1 MGICTFLN
9 NEKQLKNMNI
19 QNDPHLIEFLQ
30 NLNIRKT
37 TQEIYIKRLK
47 VYCEFTGKTPTQLIE
62 EAEEDEE
69 SRIRMKNRRIK
80 KDIMNYLIYLREQN
94 RSPNYI
100 TSLIATIKSFYSE
113 YDIELPRIKCNLKQE
128 EQLITTEDI
137 ITKKHIQK
145 VLKYC
150 NTKFKAVI
158 LLMMS
163 SGMGASE
170 IRHLTFNDFMTSQ
183 GITIKESFDIDEIL
197 EKLDKKGN
205 EIGTWSIR
213 RFKTNMPYVTFNS
226 PESTAAI
233 IDYLHY
239 RTEHRSPN
247 KHIKKANDFLFE
259 ARGNQMSLRGIMAYF
274 ERLND
279 RCNFGYL
286 GRQRFFRSHGI
297 RKFFASTLKNH
308 GMDTVDAEWLIGHK
322 LHPVTGTYIKP
333 DIYRLKKE
341 YMDILPYLS
350 LSSVETVTI
359 ESDDV
364 KELKKSF
371 KEELAERDEQTKPL
385 LWLAEVL
392 NADPELA
399 EQFKKSAIK
408 HNIN

>member
-1 MGICTFLN
+1 
-9 NEKQLKNMNI
+9 MNI

-30 NLNIRKT
+30 NLNVRKT

-47 VYCEFTGKTPTQLIE
+47 VYCQFTGKTPTQLIE

-69 SRIRMKNRRIK
+69 NRIRMKNRRIK
-80 KDIMNYLIYLREQN
+80 KDIMKYLVYLREQN

-100 TSLIATIKSFYSE
+100 TNLIATVKSFYGE
-113 YDIELPRIKCNLKQE
+113 YEIELPRIRCNIKQE
-128 EQLITTEDI
+128 EELITTEDI
-137 ITKKHIQK
+137 INKKHIQK

-150 NTKFKAVI
+150 NTKFKAII

-163 SGMGASE
+163 SGMGSSE
-170 IRHLTFNDFMTSQ
+170 IRHLTFNNFITSQ
-183 GITIKESFDIDEIL
+183 GITIKEPFDIDELLEIL
-197 EKLDKKGN
+197 EKKRN

-239 RTEHRSPN
+239 RTEHINPA
-247 KHIKKANDFLFE
+247 KHVKNVDDFLFE
-259 ARGNQMSLRGIMAYF
+259 ARGKQMSLRGIMAYF

-279 RCNFGYL
+279 KCKFGYL

-308 GMDTVDAEWLIGHK
+308 GMDTIDAEWLIGHK
-322 LHPVTGTYIKP
+322 LPMVTGTYIKP

-341 YMDILPYLS
+341 YMDILPHLS
-350 LSSVETVTI
+350 LSDVKTVTI
-359 ESDDV
+359 ESEEV
-364 KELKKSF
+364 KQLKESF
-371 KEELAERDEQTKPL
+371 EEKLSERDEQTKPL

-399 EQFKKSAIK
+399 EQFKKSALK
-408 HNIN
+408 HNIK

>member
-1 MGICTFLN
+1 
-9 NEKQLKNMNI
+9 MNI

-30 NLNIRKT
+30 NLNVRKT

-47 VYCEFTGKTPTQLIE
+47 VYCEFTDKTPTQLIE

-69 SRIRMKNRRIK
+69 NRIRMKNRRIK
-80 KDIMNYLIYLREQN
+80 KYIVQYLVYLREQN

-100 TSLIATIKSFYSE
+100 TSLISAVKSFYSE
-113 YDIELPRIKCNLKQE
+113 YEIELPKTRCNLKQE
-128 EQLITTEDI
+128 EQLITTQEI
-137 ITKKHIQK
+137 ITKKQIQQ

-150 NTKFKAVI
+150 NTKFKAII

-170 IRHLTFNDFMTSQ
+170 IRHLTFKDFIDSQ
-183 GITIKESFDIDEIL
+183 KIKVKEPFEIDELL
-197 EKLDKKGN
+197 EKLESQRN

-233 IDYLHY
+233 IEYLHY

-247 KHIKKANDFLFE
+247 KHVKNIDDFLFE

-286 GRQRFFRSHGI
+286 GRQRFFRSHGL

-333 DIYRLKKE
+333 DIYRLKKD
-341 YMDILPYLS
+341 YTDVLPYLS
-350 LSSVETVTI
+350 LSDIKTVTI
-359 ESDDV
+359 ESEEV
-364 KELKKSF
+364 KGLKKSF
-371 KEELAERDEQTKPL
+371 EEKLAERDEQTKPL

-399 EQFKKSAIK
+399 EQFKKSAVKYNIK
-408 HNIN
+408 

>member
-1 MGICTFLN
+1 
-9 NEKQLKNMNI
+9 
-19 QNDPHLIEFLQ
+19 
-30 NLNIRKT
+30 
-37 TQEIYIKRLK
+37 
-47 VYCEFTGKTPTQLIE
+47 
-62 EAEEDEE
+62 
-69 SRIRMKNRRIK
+69 MKNRRIK
-80 KDIMNYLIYLREQN
+80 KEITSYLAYLREQN

-100 TSLIATIKSFYSE
+100 TNLIAIVKSFYSE
-113 YDIELPRIKCNLKQE
+113 YEIELPKIRCNLKQE
-128 EQLITTEDI
+128 EQLITTQDI
-137 ITKKHIQK
+137 ITKKQIQQ

-150 NTKFKAVI
+150 NTKFKAII

-170 IRHLTFNDFMTSQ
+170 IRHLTINDFITSQ
-183 GITIKESFDIDEIL
+183 KITIKESFDIDDLL
-197 EKLDKKGN
+197 EKLDKKQN

-233 IDYLHY
+233 IEYLHY

-247 KHIKKANDFLFE
+247 RHIKNIDNFLFE
-259 ARGNQMSLRGIMAYF
+259 ARGNQMSLRGIIAYF

-286 GRQRFFRSHGI
+286 GRQRFFRSQGL

-322 LHPVTGTYIKP
+322 LRPVTGTYIKP

-341 YMDILPYLS
+341 YIDILPHLS
-350 LSSVETVTI
+350 LSDVKTVTI
-359 ESDDV
+359 ESEEV
-364 KELKKSF
+364 KELKKTF
-371 KEELAERDEQTKPL
+371 EEKLTERDEQTKPL

-399 EQFKKSAIK
+399 EQFKKSALKYNIK
-408 HNIN
+408 